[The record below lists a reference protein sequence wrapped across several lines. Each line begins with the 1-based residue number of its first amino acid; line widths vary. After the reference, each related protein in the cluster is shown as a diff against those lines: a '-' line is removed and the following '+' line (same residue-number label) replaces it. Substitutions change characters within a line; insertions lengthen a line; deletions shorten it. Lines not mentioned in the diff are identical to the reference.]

1 MERTLEVKQVAKRR
15 RPGPKPTDA
24 ANYYK
29 FLLRMPEDMAERIA
43 ALAKADFSPINSF
56 ILRMLR
62 DVVPEYEVAA
72 REQGLL
78 PPRRPRESERVS

>member
-1 MERTLEVKQVAKRR
+1 MERVLVQKQVAKRR

-24 ANYYK
+24 ADYFR
-29 FLLRMPEDMAERIA
+29 FLLRMPEDMADRIA

-62 DVVPEYEVAA
+62 DVLPDYEAAA

-78 PPRRPRESERVS
+78 PPRRQREHERV